1 MTDRLRNQRIVLVLG
16 SLLLPGVALAN
27 QPPAPQLALAT
38 VVALPLMMV
47 LTLLGGGYAVMREKG
62 QRRSLVVAFVA
73 ALIAIFFAWT
83 HESSAVMVLSLFTLM
98 AVARGCMMLW
108 WGLRSRGGGGIRR
121 YRLMAAGP
129 CLMFA
134 SLTLLAFSASFHA
147 WRPNVAEVEEELQKL
162 VAYQQLV
169 AEQNRAQHTVPLYEQ
184 PVVAGDAL
192 RFEGWTSRLLPA
204 GRGGSAGST
213 RQFETEFVLGP
224 GGDSFEVRI
233 WPRRIPP
240 GMSLP
245 SFYADETGEL
255 RMLRVHDAH
264 QRCPENAPVYY
275 KVTDTDR
282 RRWFPQAKM
291 AAGPA

>member
-1 MTDRLRNQRIVLVLG
+1 
-16 SLLLPGVALAN
+16 
-27 QPPAPQLALAT
+27 
-38 VVALPLMMV
+38 
-47 LTLLGGGYAVMREKG
+47 MREKG
-62 QRRSLVVAFVA
+62 PRNWRLLPAFVSALVAIVFA
-73 ALIAIFFAWT
+73 AT
-83 HESSAVMVLSLFTLM
+83 HESAALMVLFVFTLI

-134 SLTLLAFSASFHA
+134 SLALLAFSASFHA

-192 RFEGWTSRLLPA
+192 RFEGWTSRLLHA
-204 GRGGSAGST
+204 GLEGSQGST

-255 RMLRVHDAH
+255 RMLRVRDAN

-275 KVTDTDR
+275 RVTDTDR
-282 RRWFPQAKM
+282 RRWFPQAKS